1 MLFIV
6 HSICNS
12 EGQVGIDRIRL
23 MAKMTPHQ
31 LKLVPIE
38 WMQKHKV
45 YQESGEVI
53 EEWHTVALYQGQG
66 CSYL

>member
-1 MLFIV
+1 
-6 HSICNS
+6 
-12 EGQVGIDRIRL
+12 VGIDKIRL

-38 WMQKHKV
+38 WMQKHKAN
-45 YQESGEVI
+45 QESGEVI